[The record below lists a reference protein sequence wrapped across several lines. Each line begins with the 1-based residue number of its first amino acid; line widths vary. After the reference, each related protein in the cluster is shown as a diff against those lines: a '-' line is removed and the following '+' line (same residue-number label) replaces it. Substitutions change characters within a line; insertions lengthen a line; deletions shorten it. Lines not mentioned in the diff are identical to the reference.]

1 MESLEVYD
9 KICHWLWAVAAIVG
23 VDYFRNNKWNWRV
36 VVCVN
41 VIVVGFISIVYTL
54 YIVRHDFTLVLK
66 CIGTSTVAI
75 TGVAKLYSTLNT
87 QKRQEGLILFIRR
100 LYVVN
105 SEGSTRRRNIMRMSS
120 AKFFTII
127 KATIGLCTFIIL
139 IVAANPVY
147 SFFFLKKVELFFEVQ
162 FVGHPMS
169 EASARVYYVNYI
181 SQFIYIT
188 LAYTG
193 NVLHDVILCMLA
205 FYVYALM
212 ELQKSAFDEAEE
224 LIGLDKETF
233 EKSFKNCMIMVQD
246 TNNYILEINNLYSF
260 VVFIQIGASS
270 VAMALNLFC
279 CVMTDWLGA
288 YALVMLSF
296 IQIFVYCLIG
306 TFLEIMSDKMV
317 DIVYQF
323 PWYSTSYENKR
334 LLCFTLMKTQR
345 ITKLKIGGVADLNVN
360 TAASIFK
367 TIYSYLMMLLN
378 FTE

>member
-233 EKSFKNCMIMVQD
+233 EKSFKNCMIM
-246 TNNYILEINNLYSF
+246 
-260 VVFIQIGASS
+260 IGASS